1 MFGQTFLTKFCFKWS
16 RFLDKNPFF
25 VSKIQ
30 LLLESSEVDNKTKP
44 LSRLLLLIILITGLC
59 LTVFTNSSPVQASD
73 VTDIP
78 KPSIPEF
85 TVDFGIYSYDVPTT
99 YSIDPFTGENL
110 THQGYHVQSKTIDVK
125 IKNQPFVP
133 YYDAERGWNIN
144 LYYNIRI
151 KGHFSEEW
159 LELYRASDQYPRPSD
174 STHTTFSYVL
184 EESGDSKLGTKLI
197 EFPEGAVVDFQ
208 VEAMIGY
215 VNRDVS
221 AFMAP
226 WVLTGEKSG
235 WSKTLTI
242 TFP

>member
-1 MFGQTFLTKFCFKWS
+1 MKVSAATSSVASGS
-16 RFLDKNPFF
+16 NP
-25 VSKIQ
+25 
-30 LLLESSEVDNKTKP
+30 
-44 LSRLLLLIILITGLC
+44 
-59 LTVFTNSSPVQASD
+59 
-73 VTDIP
+73 IP
-78 KPSIPEF
+78 KPSVPEF
-85 TVDFGIYSYDVPTT
+85 TVEFGNYSYDVPTT
-99 YSIDPFTGENL
+99 YSTDPFTGENL

-235 WSKTLTI
+235 WSETQTITIDEITKTADSIPEFPSWAIFCFILVGSLTI
-242 TFP
+242 VVFKKNVRGEFS